1 MPNLLA
7 KLTALGLIGGGFAA
21 TGDLGW
27 IAERGMR
34 VLAAA
39 DVATPSAHGEA
50 VPATDAG
57 RDFAC
62 PASAPVAAPEAA
74 APPAPIPSPAPP
86 ISPAAPPA
94 ATRPASLTAT
104 QPPAGGPKQIAW
116 AGIAAGDRIVV
127 WLAAGGT
134 RCLVLDVV
142 DPAVGEALAYDAAA
156 ISPEGRPLMAAGP
169 PRRVVV
175 GRRSGESGL
184 TVGGMISLASAGI
197 ATQGEGGRWLGPIEA
212 LTLAE

>member
-34 VLAAA
+34 VLDAA
-39 DVATPSAHGEA
+39 DVATPSAHEEA
-50 VPATDAG
+50 VPAADAG
-57 RDFAC
+57 PEFAL
-62 PASAPVAAPEAA
+62 PPQVPVAPPTAPAPPSAVSPIAPSPPSQVRAAA
-74 APPAPIPSPAPP
+74 APAPA
-86 ISPAAPPA
+86 
-94 ATRPASLTAT
+94 L
-104 QPPAGGPKQIAW
+104 QPPAGGPKQVAW
-116 AGIAAGDRIVV
+116 AGISPGDRIVV

-142 DPAVGEALAYDAAA
+142 DPATGEALAYDAAA
-156 ISPEGRPLMAAGP
+156 VSPEGQPLMAAGP

-184 TVGGMISLASAGI
+184 VVGGMISLASAGI
-197 ATQGEGGRWLGPIEA
+197 ATQGESGRWLGPIQA
-212 LTLAE
+212 LTLLD